1 MSDAER
7 MTEMLLAYREE
18 DAAAFEALV
27 AGVYPELR
35 RVARQQ
41 LLRRGSPDP
50 PVLDT
55 TGLVHEAYLKLIDQ
69 DRASWRDRQHFLG
82 VAACA
87 MRQVIVDHARARR
100 SIKRGAGAPHLPL
113 DAREIGVDT
122 DADLL
127 LEINAA
133 LEQLARTNPRLLRVI
148 ECRFF
153 AGYTEEETAD
163 ALAVS
168 TKTVERDWRE
178 AKAWLRNALSQPDQ
192 PGPSLTPDESA

>member
-1 MSDAER
+1 MSDPER
-7 MTEMLLAYREE
+7 MTEMLLAYHGE
-18 DAAAFEALV
+18 DAAAFDALV
-27 AGVYPELR
+27 AVLYPELR

-69 DRASWRDRQHFLG
+69 DRAGWRDRRHFLRI
-82 VAACA
+82 AACA

-100 SIKRGAGAPHLPL
+100 SIKRGAGAPHVPL
-113 DAREIGVDT
+113 DAREIRVDT
-122 DADLL
+122 DAVLL

-133 LEQLARTNPRLLRVI
+133 LERLAGTNPRLLRVI

-153 AGYTEEETAD
+153 AGYTEEETAE

-178 AKAWLRNALSQPDQ
+178 AKAWLRSALSQPDQ
-192 PGPSLTPDESA
+192 PGSALTSDQPA